1 MATLSNRNN
10 KWHARVRRIG
20 QPTVAKTFLTKTDAE
35 KWARSIEIEIDRGTF
50 INTSYAQ
57 KTLFKDLIHQY
68 IKEVIPTL
76 RGAHEDTYRLRK
88 MMRNPIGELNLTE
101 LTPNRI
107 ANYRDE
113 RLKEIKPNTVIRE
126 LTYISSMINHARR
139 EWGLGIINPVAQIRK
154 PSQPQGR
161 ERVLNDVEM
170 DRILREVEKLNPF
183 MKPLC
188 EFALETA
195 MRRGELLSLNWT
207 NIDFIKRTA
216 YLKMTKNGS
225 SRFVPL
231 STEAINILNRMP
243 RDINGKVF
251 PLKANTVSMGFI
263 KAVRRSKVEDFH
275 FHDLR
280 HMALTKLS
288 NKFTNVLELA
298 AISGHKELKMLQ
310 RYVHFKAEDLALKLI

>member
-1 MATLSNRNN
+1 MATFRNRKN
-10 KWHARVRRIG
+10 KWQARVRRCG
-20 QPTVAKTFLTKTDAE
+20 QPDVTKTFLTKTDAE

-57 KTLFKDLIHQY
+57 KTLFKDLIQQY
-68 IKEVIPTL
+68 LKEVTPTL

-88 MMRNPIGELNLTE
+88 MMRNPIAELNLTE
-101 LTPNRI
+101 LTPNKI

-139 EWGLGIINPVAQIRK
+139 EWGLGISNPVAQIRK

-161 ERVLNDVEM
+161 ERILNDVEM
-170 DRILREVEKLNPF
+170 DRILHEVEKLNPF

-188 EFALETA
+188 KFALETA

-216 YLKMTKNGS
+216 HLKITKNGS

-231 STEAINILNRMP
+231 STEAIKILNLIP